1 MMKIPETKAGGDGS
15 AAVANRP
22 ETKAGGP
29 TAVANRRLVLRLLGL
44 TVGMFAFGFAMIP
57 FYDVL
62 CRITGLNGKTGG
74 RVAVVE
80 PVQVD
85 ESRTV
90 TVEFVAS
97 LNVGAPWEFAP
108 KVARMRVHPGQFYQ
122 TQFLARNLADQPMT
136 GQAIPSVSPGL
147 AASHFQKI
155 ECFCFNRQIFKAGE
169 GKEMPVTFR
178 IDPDLPVDVR
188 TVTLSYTFFRIDNAG
203 S

>member
-1 MMKIPETKAGGDGS
+1 MIETHDETK
-15 AAVANRP
+15 
-22 ETKAGGP
+22 
-29 TAVANRRLVLRLLGL
+29 AVANRRLVRRLLLL
-44 TVGMFAFGFAMIP
+44 TAGMFAFGFLMIP

-62 CRITGLNGKTGG
+62 CKVTGLNGKTGG

-80 PVQVD
+80 PVKVD
-85 ESRTV
+85 EARTV

-97 LNVGAPWEFAP
+97 LNLGAPWEFAP
-108 KVARMRVHPGQFYQ
+108 KVARMQVHPGQFYQ
-122 TQFLARNLADQPMT
+122 THFWAKNLADQPMT

-155 ECFCFNRQIFKAGE
+155 ECFCFNRQLFQANE

-178 IDPDLPVDVR
+178 IDPNLPADVR

>member
-1 MMKIPETKAGGDGS
+1 MMETDEIKA
-15 AAVANRP
+15 V
-22 ETKAGGP
+22 ET
-29 TAVANRRLVLRLLGL
+29 TTIANRRLVRRLLLL
-44 TVGMFAFGFAMIP
+44 TLGMFGFGFAMVP

-62 CRITGLNGKTGG
+62 CQITGLNGKTGG

-80 PVQVD
+80 PVKVD

-97 LNVGAPWEFAP
+97 LNLGAPWDFAP
-108 KVARMRVHPGQFYQ
+108 QVARMQVHPGRFYQ
-122 TQFLARNLADQPMT
+122 THFLAKNLANQPMT
-136 GQAIPSVSPGL
+136 GQAIPSVTPGL

-155 ECFCFNRQIFKAGE
+155 ECFCFNHQLFQAGE

-178 IDPDLPVDVR
+178 IDPNLPTDIR